1 MLRGEMTD
9 QEPADVCLSKGKLQV
24 KASET
29 HADRRSRSK
38 VRVLIVG
45 ARLVGWVQA
54 LEDWGAS
61 IDAVVIEDVPD
72 PVMSIRH
79 LITLSHTIIP

>member
-9 QEPADVCLSKGKLQV
+9 QEPADVCLSKGELQV

-38 VRVLIVG
+38 VRVRIVG
-45 ARLVGWVQA
+45 ARSVG
-54 LEDWGAS
+54 
-61 IDAVVIEDVPD
+61 
-72 PVMSIRH
+72 
-79 LITLSHTIIP
+79 

>member
-9 QEPADVCLSKGKLQV
+9 QGPADARLSKGELQV

-29 HADRRSRSK
+29 HTDRRSRSK
-38 VRVLIVG
+38 VRVWIVG
-45 ARLVGWVQA
+45 ARSVGWVQA

-61 IDAVVIEDVPD
+61 IEAVVIKDAPD

-79 LITLSHTIIP
+79 LITSSPTVIP